1 MAEKHKSKY
10 KAPKDLEKSQKPTAR
25 KDLKDYTADDKDG
38 GLNPN
43 STKEKH
49 LNVLRKTDKKMQ
61 DDGKMYPSYNAD
73 DRLYK
78 DIEDGDY
85 DPKTAAKRLKKRQ
98 DDEEKDVKDVLK
110 DKIENLTREQKE
122 RLVREYVRRKIEKIL
137 LEQPTTEEPPAE
149 ETPAETPPAEE
160 TPAETPPADAADP
173 NAAPTTDA
181 SVDMSAPAGG
191 ADLAAAGAAGA
202 AVAATGAAAPDAAAT
217 PPAAGSTE
225 QEPGPEERQTLSVSK
240 IKDVLSAERSN
251 LSRIET
257 LFKGI
262 DQTFE
267 DADPIDIK
275 NFYRLMLRTIAKKY
289 KKLDQPEDK

>member
-10 KAPKDLEKSQKPTAR
+10 KAPKDLEKSQKPNAR
-25 KDLKDYTADDKDG
+25 KDLKDYTTDDKDG

-61 DDGKMYPSYNAD
+61 DDGKMYPTYNTD

-122 RLVREYVRRKIEKIL
+122 RLVREYVRRKIVNIL
-137 LEQPTTEEPPAE
+137 KEQPTPTEEPEAPAE
-149 ETPAETPPAEE
+149 EAPEAPAAETPTA
-160 TPAETPPADAADP
+160 
-173 NAAPTTDA
+173 DA
-181 SVDMSAPAGG
+181 SVDMGAAPTAEPAPTTEPAPAP
-191 ADLAAAGAAGA
+191 AP
-202 AVAATGAAAPDAAAT
+202 ATPTVTPDATSA
-217 PPAAGSTE
+217 E
-225 QEPGPEERQTLSVSK
+225 QEPGPEERQTLNVSK
-240 IKDVLSAERSN
+240 IKDVLSSERSN
-251 LSRIET
+251 LSRTET
-257 LFKGI
+257 LFKAI
-262 DQTFE
+262 DQTFQ
-267 DADPIDIK
+267 DADPIDVK
-275 NFYRLMLRTIAKKY
+275 SFYRLMLRTIAKKY
-289 KKLDQPEDK
+289 KKIDQPDSK

>member
-10 KAPKDLEKSQKPTAR
+10 KAPKDLEKSQKTNAR
-25 KDLKDYTADDKDG
+25 KDLKDYTTDDKDG

-49 LNVLRKTDKKMQ
+49 LNVLRKTDKEMQ
-61 DDGKMYPSYNAD
+61 DDGKMYPTYNAD

-137 LEQPTTEEPPAE
+137 LEQTATEEPPAEEPPAE
-149 ETPAETPPAEE
+149 ETPVEEPAAEE
-160 TPAETPPADAADP
+160 PAAE
-173 NAAPTTDA
+173 PTTDPTADA
-181 SVDMSAPAGG
+181 SVDPTLAG
-191 ADLAAAGAAGA
+191 AAAGA
-202 AVAATGAAAPDAAAT
+202 GAAAAGIAAT
-217 PPAAGSTE
+217 PPPAPEAPAAPATPTE
-225 QEPGPEERQTLSVSK
+225 PTQEPGPEERQTLNVSK

-262 DQTFE
+262 NQTFE
-267 DADPIDIK
+267 DADPVDIK
-275 NFYRLMLRTIAKKY
+275 NFYRLMLRTIAKNY
-289 KKLDQPEDK
+289 KKISEPKENE

>member
-10 KAPKDLEKSQKPTAR
+10 KAPKDLEKSQKPKTR
-25 KDLKDYTADDKDG
+25 KDLKDYTADDKNG

-49 LNVLRKTDKKMQ
+49 LNVLRKTDKEMQ
-61 DDGKMYPSYNAD
+61 DDGKMYPTYNAD

-78 DIEDGDY
+78 DIEDGNY

-149 ETPAETPPAEE
+149 ETPIEEPAAEE
-160 TPAETPPADAADP
+160 P
-173 NAAPTTDA
+173 
-181 SVDMSAPAGG
+181 
-191 ADLAAAGAAGA
+191 AAGAAA
-202 AVAATGAAAPDAAAT
+202 AGTAAAT
-217 PPAAGSTE
+217 ATTPEPTPAAATTKSTE
-225 QEPGPEERQTLSVSK
+225 EPGPEERQTLNVSK

-262 DQTFE
+262 NQTFE

-275 NFYRLMLRTIAKKY
+275 NFYRLMLRTIAKNY
-289 KKLDQPEDK
+289 KKITEPKETE

>member
-10 KAPKDLEKSQKPTAR
+10 KAPKDLEKSQKPNAR

-49 LNVLRKTDKKMQ
+49 LNALRKTDKKMQ
-61 DDGKMYPSYNAD
+61 DDGKMYPTYNAD

-78 DIEDGDY
+78 DLEDGNY

-122 RLVREYVRRKIEKIL
+122 RLVREYVRRKITKIL
-137 LEQPTTEEPPAE
+137 KEQTEPATPEEEEAPAE
-149 ETPAETPPAEE
+149 DPTALLAAEP
-160 TPAETPPADAADP
+160 DA
-173 NAAPTTDA
+173 AAPTPA
-181 SVDMSAPAGG
+181 AAVDMSVPASG
-191 ADLAAAGAAGA
+191 ADVAAAGAGA
-202 AVAATGAAAPDAAAT
+202 VVAGAAAPDATAT
-217 PPAAGSTE
+217 PPAAGSVE
-225 QEPGPEERQTLSVSK
+225 QEPGPEERQTLNVSK
-240 IKDVLSAERSN
+240 ITDVLSSERSN
-251 LSRIET
+251 LSRTET
-257 LFKGI
+257 LFRAI
-262 DQTFE
+262 DQTFQ
-267 DADPIDIK
+267 DADPVDIK

-289 KKLDQPEDK
+289 KKIDQSTEQ